1 MQYLLLL
8 LRLVLRLFK
17 DFCKGTQIGFS
28 CFLIGIKDYDRNFSL
43 IMTGD
48 LVYAPAVLVVRRVK
62 ILSS

>member
-1 MQYLLLL
+1 M
-8 LRLVLRLFK
+8 
-17 DFCKGTQIGFS
+17 QIGYS